1 MKAENLAKSTLRW
14 AKFWEKL
21 GKTLHNARF
30 CPKIT
35 ISEIFPSIEDE
46 FAPYKE
52 FFRGSILNAGAGNS
66 DIGHLVAGTL
76 FNQDIPEGL
85 HNANT
90 HIYSPL
96 HEIPKPDGF
105 FDTIICNAVMEH
117 VRNPHEVM
125 DEFARVCKPGG
136 HLYLGIPFMQP
147 EHKDPTD
154 FQRYT
159 QDGICE
165 LVNKH
170 GFDVVKVE
178 GVHSVYTSMAW
189 FCHDWL
195 NSKQTVTYFFLKL
208 TLFPYLR
215 RKCLGSKYQI
225 NSLQS
230 CYRVLAR
237 RRGCT
242 GKPDEA
248 LMGLQKE
255 SPTDIPLPVPA
266 DHLELRKL
274 FAAPC
279 AVATVASSQ
288 GSCDPG

>member
-1 MKAENLAKSTLRW
+1 MTPETLAKPNQRW
-14 AKFWEKL
+14 ARFWEKL
-21 GKTLHNARF
+21 GTALHNTRF
-30 CPKIT
+30 CPR
-35 ISEIFPSIEDE
+35 ISIPEIFPSIEDE

-52 FFRGSILNAGAGNS
+52 FFRGNILNAGAGNR
-66 DIGHLVAGTL
+66 DISQLVVGTL

-85 HNANT
+85 HNANI

-96 HEIPKPDGF
+96 HAIPKPDGF

-125 DEFARVCKPGG
+125 HEFARVCKPGG

-165 LVNKH
+165 LVNQH

-178 GVHSVYTSMAW
+178 GVHSVYTSIAW

-195 NSKQTVTYFFLKL
+195 NSRQTVTYFLLKL
-208 TLFPYLR
+208 ILLPYLKR
-215 RKCLGSKYQI
+215 NCLASKHQV

-237 RRGCT
+237 RRNGENKSRGAAAQLRERHLHT
-242 GKPDEA
+242 
-248 LMGLQKE
+248 
-255 SPTDIPLPVPA
+255 SPA
-266 DHLELRKL
+266 DIG
-274 FAAPC
+274 
-279 AVATVASSQ
+279 SSQ
-288 GSCDPG
+288 SPNAADGGAN